1 MNQFKPICN
10 SDRDMPTSSRHI
22 FKSNTDEYQTNRQLV
37 MNNDAD
43 DEVIVEEKRNKR
55 SRYKDGSSN
64 LIHSQESEE
73 SSFQKRMR
81 YSVGNEDHDPMPKPR
96 RYNNMTVSN

>member
-1 MNQFKPICN
+1 MTSLDTINQFKSIYN
-10 SDRDMPTSSRHI
+10 SDRDMPTSSRLI

-81 YSVGNEDHDPMPKPR
+81 
-96 RYNNMTVSN
+96 